1 MAGTPEK
8 IQTNPPSHEPSS
20 APSATAA
27 PPPSSSLPAEDT
39 KKLPAEDTKKWG
51 THVMGPPAVPT
62 VHPDNQKAGTW
73 SAADHQLYFHQHH
86 PYLQYSPIDK
96 SNNNPLE
103 SVIHMF
109 NFRSREAE
117 TMAEIFGSIVSLI
130 FPNVVF
136 FHLINYRQ
144 TIKGTSKDL
153 TTRINAIAVKMGP
166 SPSET
171 AWGKVNL
178 TVKAITEGGFESL
191 FKHTFPT
198 EPNEKLKNTFAC
210 YLSTT
215 TGPVTGTL
223 YLSTVRVA
231 FCSDRPLS
239 FAAPSGQEDWTYYKA
254 TIPVANIATVNPVE
268 MDKNPPQKYLQ
279 IVTIDG
285 HNFWFMGFVNFE
297 KSLHHVLDTLS
308 DFRAASAT
316 PAAQPQL
323 LPSQL
328 AKD

>member
-1 MAGTPEK
+1 
-8 IQTNPPSHEPSS
+8 
-20 APSATAA
+20 
-27 PPPSSSLPAEDT
+27 
-39 KKLPAEDTKKWG
+39 
-51 THVMGPPAVPT
+51 MGPPAVPT
-62 VHPDNQKAGTW
+62 VHPDNQKAATW

-86 PYLQYSPIDK
+86 PYLQYSPVDK
-96 SNNNPLE
+96 PNNNPLE

-109 NFRSREAE
+109 NSWSREAE
-117 TMAEIFGSIVSLI
+117 TIARNIWH
-130 FPNVVF
+130 
-136 FHLINYRQ
+136 HL
-144 TIKGTSKDL
+144 
-153 TTRINAIAVKMGP
+153 KMGP
-166 SPSET
+166 SASET

-198 EPNEKLKNTFAC
+198 EPNEKLKKTFAC

-215 TGPVTGTL
+215 TGPVAGTL

-239 FAAPSGQEDWTYYKA
+239 FTAPSGQEAWTYYKV
-254 TIPVANIATVNPVE
+254 TIPVANIATVNPVV
-268 MDKNPPQKYLQ
+268 MDQNPPQKYLQ
-279 IVTIDG
+279 IETFDG

-297 KSLHHVLDTLS
+297 KALHHVLDTLS

-316 PAAQPQL
+316 PAAQPRL